1 MRWFKNTSGK
11 KINSFRCFSL
21 VLMSRLQVKAYRKL
35 VYFDLEVCRFYF
47 LFYFLF
53 IIMNLRHVI
62 AFFNWGMLCFSAQ
75 CLSLEFLLRLWKLY
89 LQLFC
94 IQSFLCWN
102 VRCDSNA
109 RWTQVA
115 VFLFFTSEISNVCCF
130 SNTFYSRICYVFF
143 IINKIM
149 ISR

>member
-11 KINSFRCFSL
+11 KKFFPVFLISAHVQIAGKGL
-21 VLMSRLQVKAYRKL
+21 YGKL

-47 LFYFLF
+47 LFYFFF